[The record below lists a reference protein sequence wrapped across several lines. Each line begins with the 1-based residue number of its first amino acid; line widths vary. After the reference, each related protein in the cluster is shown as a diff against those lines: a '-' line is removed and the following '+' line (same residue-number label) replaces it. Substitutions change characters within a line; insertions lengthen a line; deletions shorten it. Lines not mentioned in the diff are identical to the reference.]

1 MLVSGRVSLSNSIA
15 IKKIHC
21 FSEKKWSKKDD
32 PLLLQKYTFEL
43 APFVRG
49 RLFVFG
55 AEVEK
60 ERGAQA
66 AEGLSAAWIRKVWT
80 GKVREVPNVG
90 FLKGQ
95 KEALDLVHPG
105 TMCVYI
111 EYICMYTVY
120 LMNKNHD
127 THHNHMITC
136 PPRNHWKVSLNLETM

>member
-1 MLVSGRVSLSNSIA
+1 M
-15 IKKIHC
+15 
-21 FSEKKWSKKDD
+21 
-32 PLLLQKYTFEL
+32 
-43 APFVRG
+43 
-49 RLFVFG
+49 FG

-95 KEALDLVHPG
+95 KEALDLVHPV

-111 EYICMYTVY
+111 EYIYMYIIYTYIIYLSIY
-120 LMNKNHD
+120 LMSK
-127 THHNHMITC
+127 TTMRIIIT
-136 PPRNHWKVSLNLETM
+136 

>member
-21 FSEKKWSKKDD
+21 FSEKKWSKTDD
-32 PLLLQKYTFEL
+32 PLLLQKYTFEP

-49 RLFVFG
+49 HLFVFG

-80 GKVREVPNVG
+80 QERSGGCQTWV
-90 FLKGQ
+90 F
-95 KEALDLVHPG
+95 
-105 TMCVYI
+105 
-111 EYICMYTVY
+111 
-120 LMNKNHD
+120 
-127 THHNHMITC
+127 
-136 PPRNHWKVSLNLETM
+136 

>member
-1 MLVSGRVSLSNSIA
+1 MV
-15 IKKIHC
+15 
-21 FSEKKWSKKDD
+21 KKDD

-95 KEALDLVHPG
+95 KEALDLVHLFG
-105 TMCVYI
+105 TMCVY
-111 EYICMYTVY
+111 
-120 LMNKNHD
+120 K
-127 THHNHMITC
+127 
-136 PPRNHWKVSLNLETM
+136 K